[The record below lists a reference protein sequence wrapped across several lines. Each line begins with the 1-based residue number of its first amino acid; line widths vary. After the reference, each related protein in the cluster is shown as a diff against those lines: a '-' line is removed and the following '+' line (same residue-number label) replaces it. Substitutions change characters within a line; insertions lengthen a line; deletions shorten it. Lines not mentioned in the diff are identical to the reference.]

1 VDSSLEIDGDMLG
14 QLLWSTD
21 ASGPGTPIWVF
32 VVALLAGVVVYGPL
46 LVRIVRILLLERAVR
61 DASRLDDRAA
71 EVHRSAIA
79 AAFSSSPLA
88 SQWEE
93 FDYRWRGALAEGD
106 RQRAPIRLL
115 DIFDERPLIPTGA
128 IKSLLP
134 ALPGLFLAIGVT
146 GTFVGLAAAIT
157 EGTAD
162 ASTVGGLVGDALESS
177 LWGLFAAIAAT
188 LTGRLLVGTIDR
200 LAESLDHLVERAFG
214 AVSTGEMASLW
225 ARSQRDSLLSLGA
238 ELTRFTFDLTERIDR
253 GLQRIEHS
261 TATAAGLISE
271 EQRNVLKNVVN
282 ELSVQ
287 VQTGVADHLSAL
299 RDVLGRAVD
308 HQGSVTGG
316 LTEAFDRMAAN
327 SRAHAQVTVVLEQAA
342 VSVRDAASTM
352 SDTSIDLAPLLDRL
366 RDIGVSLADT
376 ALSMRTTQETVA
388 SNADGIRLSIEHA
401 TAALSE
407 QREFIETG
415 LGEVRSTL
423 ELMSIGLGENLSS
436 ALRSVDDALDHTIGR
451 LRETIESSNETID
464 RMSVPVRAAE
474 GTSREMHTA
483 LERVRVEI
491 AGLGDWLGQ
500 AVRPLRG
507 TLAQLEDRA
516 GDISRALTQFG
527 DRAQHID
534 KTVDALRGEI
544 HEEGRR
550 LRASNS
556 ELARHLQS
564 VAEVAIGLSAGDSAA
579 RRDATP
585 APAASA
591 APVRHEGVPQ
601 PAGSATRASATC
613 APHETPVR
621 SDSSPDPAITSPGG
635 PSHTAVTRTAD
646 PAPPASTSSGGWTRV
661 PVPSAGTAA
670 AAPLG
675 RDPYARGTGSHTL
688 LERQRRILES
698 DPTEQALA
706 IEEIS
711 DEHAT
716 DEPTL
721 SGLLSKP
728 SPAAGAATTSRIDRT
743 GTAVQPTGD
752 EAPPA
757 CEEATDEAAAAPDL
771 PRTWQLLGRD

>member
-1 VDSSLEIDGDMLG
+1 MDSSLEPDGDLLG
-14 QLLWSTD
+14 QFLWSAD
-21 ASGPGTPIWVF
+21 ASGPGTPVWVF
-32 VVALLAGVVVYGPL
+32 VVALLAGAFVYGPL

-71 EVHRSAIA
+71 ELHRSAIA

-115 DIFDERPLIPTGA
+115 DVFDERPLIPTGA

-146 GTFVGLAAAIT
+146 GTFVGLAAAVSG
-157 EGTAD
+157 GTAD
-162 ASTVGGLVGDALESS
+162 ASAVGGFVAEALESS
-177 LWGLFAAIAAT
+177 LWGLFAAIAA
-188 LTGRLLVGTIDR
+188 LVSGRLLVGTIDR

-282 ELSVQ
+282 ELSLQ

-299 RDVLGRAVD
+299 HEVLGRAVD

-316 LTEAFDRMAAN
+316 LVEAFEQLTVD
-327 SRAHAQVTVVLEQAA
+327 SQAHARVTEVLGQAA
-342 VSVRDAASTM
+342 AAVRDAATSM
-352 SDTSIDLAPLLDRL
+352 SHASVDLAPVLDRL
-366 RDIGVSLADT
+366 HDTGAALADT

-407 QREFIETG
+407 QREFIEAG
-415 LGEVRSTL
+415 LVEIRSTL
-423 ELMSIGLGENLSS
+423 ELMSTGLGENLSS

-474 GTSREMHTA
+474 GTTREMHTA

-507 TLAQLEDRA
+507 TLTQLEERA
-516 GDISRALTQFG
+516 GEISRALTQFG
-527 DRAQHID
+527 DRAQHVD

-544 HEEGRR
+544 HDEGRR
-550 LRASNS
+550 LRSSNS
-556 ELARHLQS
+556 ELARQLQS
-564 VAEVAIGLSAGDSAA
+564 VVEVAIGWSAGDAPVRRDDTPATSASA
-579 RRDATP
+579 PPIRRDAATQAAGPASPARAPQTP
-585 APAASA
+585 P
-591 APVRHEGVPQ
+591 G
-601 PAGSATRASATC
+601 
-613 APHETPVR
+613 R
-621 SDSSPDPAITSPGG
+621 SDPSPEPAITPTGG
-635 PSHTAVTRTAD
+635 PARSAGAPTAD
-646 PAPPASTSSGGWTRV
+646 PAPPASPRQDRWTRI
-661 PVPSAGTAA
+661 PGAGAGTAA
-670 AAPLG
+670 VAAPLG
-675 RDPYARGTGSHTL
+675 RDPYARGTGSHAL

-698 DPTEQALA
+698 DPTAQGLA
-706 IEEIS
+706 SEERS
-711 DEHAT
+711 DERAS
-716 DEPTL
+716 DEPKL

-728 SPAAGAATTSRIDRT
+728 SPATSAAPTSRSDRT
-743 GTAVQPTGD
+743 AAPVQHGD
-752 EAPPA
+752 EEASPA
-757 CEEATDEAAAAPDL
+757 AEPATDEAPADSDR
-771 PRTWQLLGRD
+771 PRSWQLLGRD